1 VATASPALPSRP
13 LVLADLVPA
22 VRARDAGLVALGVL
36 FTALL
41 AQVSVPVPGSPVP
54 ITGQTLAVVLTA
66 ASLGPLRGTAV
77 QVLYIA
83 AALVGLPFYS
93 EASGGVEVVVGATG
107 GYVIGFI
114 PAAFL
119 IGLAARHGADRNPL
133 KALPLFVA
141 GQAVIFAVG
150 VPWLAART
158 GMTASQALEAGFYPF
173 IVGGIVKAA
182 VAAGVLGTAWQS
194 ARRRSPALRAV
205 LLVLLAALLAAAVVG
220 VFATT
225 AALVT
230 KVAFTGGAVVIM
242 VAALSLVAGRDHSA
256 R

>member
-1 VATASPALPSRP
+1 MATASMPALPSRP

-22 VRARDAGLVALGVL
+22 VRARNVVLVTLGVL

-41 AQVSVPVPGSPVP
+41 AQIAVPVPGSPVP

-66 ASLGPLRGTAV
+66 ATLGPVRGMAV
-77 QVLYIA
+77 QVFYIL

-93 EASGGVEVVVGATG
+93 DVSGGFEVVFGATG

-133 KALPLFVA
+133 KSVPLFIG

-150 VPWLAART
+150 VPWLAVSA
-158 GMTASQALEAGFYPF
+158 GLTASQALDAGLYPF
-173 IVGGIVKAA
+173 ILGGIVKAA
-182 VAAGVLGTAWQS
+182 VAAAVLGTVWK
-194 ARRRSPALRAV
+194 
-205 LLVLLAALLAAAVVG
+205 LAD
-220 VFATT
+220 
-225 AALVT
+225 
-230 KVAFTGGAVVIM
+230 
-242 VAALSLVAGRDHSA
+242 RD
-256 R
+256 